1 MLSLCAWLEKNK
13 GIRVHVIPVDRQG
26 RLDIAA
32 YRAALSDRVA
42 LVSMMWANNET
53 GVINPVADLA
63 ELAKEVGALFHTDA
77 VQAVGKCPID
87 LQSTAIDM
95 LSLSGHK
102 LHGPKGIGALYV
114 RNGVRFKPQIKGGQQ
129 ERGRRAGTENV
140 PGIVG
145 LGMAAELA
153 AAAMADED
161 IRVRGLRDRLER
173 EILAQ
178 VDHCV
183 AVGAR
188 AERLPNTSNIAF
200 SFIDSEAI
208 VTLLDRAGIAASMG
222 SACSTGSFEP
232 SHVLVAMKV
241 AEDAVRGGVRFSLS
255 RDNTDADID
264 RALDGHSRRD
274 REAARDLA
282 VRCRGGS
289 AAGARA
295 VPMLELTAPAN
306 PRQPAACR
314 RSCSTTP
321 RCATA
326 SRRRASPSPPPR
338 RSRSPARLARAG
350 VPEIEAGTPAMGAD
364 EIAAIR
370 AIVEAGL
377 PLTTIAWCR
386 MRTEDVDAALASGV
400 SMVNVSVPVSDVQ
413 IAAKL
418 GGKRIATRSR
428 RSSAWSAMRATR
440 VSTSRSAARIR
451 RAPIRSFS
459 SK

>member
-1 MLSLCAWLEKNK
+1 MTESRVAQPPTNIVYLDANATTRTDPRVVDAMLPFFSGYFGNPSSKHALGGHAARAVKHAREQLQALVGAAHPHELIFTSGGTESANTAILSALEAAPRRREIITTAVEHPAVLSLCAWLEKHK
-13 GIRVHVIPVDRQG
+13 GIRVHVVPVDRNG
-26 RLDIAA
+26 HLDIVA
-32 YRAALSDRVA
+32 YREALSDRVA

-77 VQAVGKCPID
+77 VQAVGKCPIE

-114 RNGVRFKPQIKGGQQ
+114 RSGAAFKPQIKGGQH

-153 AAAMADED
+153 AEAMADED

-173 EILAQ
+173 EILAR

-200 SFIDSEAI
+200 SYIDSEAV

-232 SHVLVAMKV
+232 SHVLMAMKV
-241 AEDAVRGGVRFSLS
+241 AEDTVRGGVRFSLS
-255 RDNTDADID
+255 RDNSDDDID
-264 RALDGHSRRD
+264 RAL
-274 REAARDLA
+274 A
-282 VRCRGGS
+282 VI
-289 AAGARA
+289 
-295 VPMLELTAPAN
+295 P
-306 PRQPAACR
+306 
-314 RSCSTTP
+314 
-321 RCATA
+321 
-326 SRRRASPSPPPR
+326 
-338 RSRSPARLARAG
+338 G
-350 VPEIEAGTPAMGAD
+350 VVAKL
-364 EIAAIR
+364 R
-370 AIVEAGL
+370 AISPFDADDG
-377 PLTTIAWCR
+377 PL
-386 MRTEDVDAALASGV
+386 
-400 SMVNVSVPVSDVQ
+400 
-413 IAAKL
+413 L
-418 GGKRIATRSR
+418 G
-428 RSSAWSAMRATR
+428 RAH
-440 VSTSRSAARIR
+440 A
-451 RAPIRSFS
+451 
-459 SK
+459 

>member
-1 MLSLCAWLEKNK
+1 MSQAPVQSQPAHLVYLDANATTRTDPRVVDAMLPYFSGYFGNPSSKHALGAHAAMAVKRAREQLQSLVSAAHPHELIFTSGGTESANTAILSALEAAPRRREIITTAVEHPAVLSLCAWLEKNK
-13 GIRVHVIPVDRQG
+13 GIRVHVVPVDRQG

-32 YRAALSDRVA
+32 YREALSDRVA

-77 VQAVGKCPID
+77 VQAVGKCPIE

-114 RNGVRFKPQIKGGQQ
+114 RKGVTFKPQIKGGQH

-153 AAAMADED
+153 ADAMADED

-178 VDHCV
+178 VEHCV
-183 AVGAR
+183 AIGAR

-200 SFIDSEAI
+200 SYIDSEAI
-208 VTLLDRAGIAASMG
+208 VTLLDRTGIAASMG

-241 AEDAVRGGVRFSLS
+241 AEDTVRGGVRFSLS
-255 RDNTDADID
+255 RDNTDDDID
-264 RALDGHSRRD
+264 RAL
-274 REAARDLA
+274 A
-282 VRCRGGS
+282 VIPGVV
-289 AAGARA
+289 AKLRA
-295 VPMLELTAPAN
+295 I
-306 PRQPAACR
+306 
-314 RSCSTTP
+314 
-321 RCATA
+321 
-326 SRRRASPSPPPR
+326 SPFD
-338 RSRSPARLARAG
+338 A
-350 VPEIEAGTPAMGAD
+350 EAGPLLG
-364 EIAAIR
+364 R
-370 AIVEAGL
+370 AHA
-377 PLTTIAWCR
+377 
-386 MRTEDVDAALASGV
+386 
-400 SMVNVSVPVSDVQ
+400 
-413 IAAKL
+413 
-418 GGKRIATRSR
+418 
-428 RSSAWSAMRATR
+428 
-440 VSTSRSAARIR
+440 
-451 RAPIRSFS
+451 
-459 SK
+459 

>member
-1 MLSLCAWLEKNK
+1 MSAIAGQPADIVYLDANATTRTDPRVVEAMLPFFSGYFGNPSSKHALGGHAARAVKRGREQLQALLGAASPHELIFTSGGTESINTAILSALEAMPRRREIITTAVEHPAVMALCAFLEKTK

-53 GVINPVADLA
+53 GVLNPVADLA
-63 ELAKEVGALFHTDA
+63 ELAKEFGALFHTDA

-114 RNGVRFKPQIKGGQQ
+114 RSGVAFKPQIKGGQH

-145 LGMAAELA
+145 LGIAADLA
-153 AAAMADED
+153 GAAMADED

-188 AERLPNTSNIAF
+188 AERLPNTSSIAF

-232 SHVLVAMKV
+232 SHVLLAMNV
-241 AEDAVRGGVRFSLS
+241 AEEAVRGGVRFSLS
-255 RDNTDADID
+255 RDNTNADID
-264 RALDGHSRRD
+264 RALD
-274 REAARDLA
+274 
-282 VRCRGGS
+282 VI
-289 AAGARA
+289 
-295 VPMLELTAPAN
+295 P
-306 PRQPAACR
+306 
-314 RSCSTTP
+314 
-321 RCATA
+321 
-326 SRRRASPSPPPR
+326 
-338 RSRSPARLARAG
+338 G
-350 VPEIEAGTPAMGAD
+350 V
-364 EIAAIR
+364 IAKLR
-370 AIVEAGL
+370 AISPFCANQG
-377 PLTTIAWCR
+377 ASQ
-386 MRTEDVDAALASGV
+386 ALG
-400 SMVNVSVPVSDVQ
+400 
-413 IAAKL
+413 
-418 GGKRIATRSR
+418 
-428 RSSAWSAMRATR
+428 RAH
-440 VSTSRSAARIR
+440 V
-451 RAPIRSFS
+451 
-459 SK
+459 